1 MKKSEIYGL
10 IGSIIAS
17 GIILLLLWLA
27 VIPGQPDPPID
38 SMDGIEISVDGYGN
52 SDTGGGQ
59 GGDAHKAPAA
69 TVMDPTPSKNEE
81 VVAKTPTVKQAV
93 HTTEE
98 DVASL
103 AIKQA
108 NKEKLEKEKAQK
120 EAEQKEQQRIAD
132 EAKRTAEQKQKAID
146 KANAMNGL
154 FGKNSSSGKNGAG
167 GGNGEGKGTG
177 NGTGSGNGSGD
188 GTGDNHKG
196 NPAGHG
202 VSSGHSWSLKD
213 RDLKGTIP
221 KPSYKKDNIEGLI
234 TVNIRVDEK
243 GRVMGA
249 SIGKPTTISDAEIH
263 SSVMEAAKNS
273 QFTSGKGEV
282 SGTITYHIKLK

>member
-52 SDTGGGQ
+52 SNTGGGQ

-93 HTTEE
+93 YTSEE
-98 DVASL
+98 NAATL

-132 EAKRTAEQKQKAID
+132 EAKRIAEQKQKAID

-154 FGKNSSSGKNGAG
+154 FGKNSSSGKNGSG

-188 GTGDNHKG
+188 GTGDNRSRFHRF
-196 NPAGHG
+196 PDPYPCQ
-202 VSSGHSWSLKD
+202 SGHDERQHRINDHDVGYGRPCQRLDIGHHAKCVD
-213 RDLKGTIP
+213 R
-221 KPSYKKDNIEGLI
+221 NE
-234 TVNIRVDEK
+234 
-243 GRVMGA
+243 
-249 SIGKPTTISDAEIH
+249 
-263 SSVMEAAKNS
+263 
-273 QFTSGKGEV
+273 
-282 SGTITYHIKLK
+282 

>member
-1 MKKSEIYGL
+1 VKKSEIYGL

-38 SMDGIEISVDGYGN
+38 STDGIEISVEGYGD

-59 GGDAHKAPAA
+59 GGDANKAPSA

-81 VVAKTPTVKQAV
+81 VVDKTPTVKQAV
-93 HTTEE
+93 YTTDENT
-98 DVASL
+98 ASL
-103 AIKQA
+103 AVKQA

-132 EAKRTAEQKQKAID
+132 EAKRIAEQKQKAID

-154 FGKNSSSGKNGAG
+154 FGKNSSSGKNGSG

-177 NGTGSGNGSGD
+177 NGTGQGNGSGD

-202 VSSGHSWSLKD
+202 VSSGHSWSLKN
-213 RDLKGTIP
+213 RDLKGSIP
-221 KPSYKKDNIEGLI
+221 KPSFKKENIEGLV
-234 TVNIRVDEK
+234 TVNIRVDER
-243 GRVMGA
+243 G
-249 SIGKPTTISDAEIH
+249 SIIGVSVGKPTTISDAEILN
-263 SSVMEAAKNS
+263 SVMEAAKNS
-273 QFTSGKGEV
+273 HFTSGNGEV
-282 SGTITYHIKLK
+282 SGTITYNIKLK